1 MLADTAQAAPP
12 AALGFLAAVARQA
25 AADDLR
31 PPLAPIRH
39 QLDALCRATE
49 DPIWPAGLVARPCAS
64 AAAVW
69 HWEQLRR
76 LLDAP
81 ERLDAAGRA
90 RAQFHARWVLRI
102 VEPER
107 PEWRARV
114 SVVIPVYNRARLV
127 REAIDSALAQTH
139 QPVEI
144 VLVDDGSTDAIDEV
158 LRDYAGRLRAARQA
172 NGGVSSAR
180 NRGVR
185 LATGDY
191 LHFLD
196 SDNVLDPETFERALE
211 AFRCVAD
218 AEICYRPAHRTQ
230 PMEEERLFMLPPSG
244 GFDCPTTD
252 LAAVASYRHPFL
264 MLGTLL
270 PRWLMLESGGFDERL
285 RRGEDTRLWFQLGLR
300 GTKVIGLRQRRGV
313 SRALPTGLTRGP
325 RPPGSEARVG
335 LLMLFDALGS
345 PRLWVHL
352 PRMLQWFAEG
362 ERWQW
367 IASSAETMSDEGRQ
381 RLLGRLA
388 WLGREGRVDGL
399 SVRPVV
405 LLCLAMARALAR
417 RVDGAGAPAA
427 LLRRFRAV
435 AESALRGAP
444 PCGPRDLAHW
454 LPTAAGE
461 AAAEVEAETLVS
473 LFLMTA
479 GCGRAEAGWP
489 GERFWSDLERGGTTA
504 DDAREGERPAWLVG
518 RAAPH
523 RAARFHAEALAA
535 ALAAGGEAT
544 ARQARVA
551 YHASWLLSLLAARGT
566 ARGPLVSVVIPT
578 FERADVV
585 ADAVASCLQQSYPHV
600 EVVVVDDGSREDLE
614 PALRPF
620 ASRLRLH
627 RLQVNRGAS
636 SARNLGIARA
646 SGELIHFLDADD
658 LLAPDAIEKKVEA
671 LRCIPDAELV
681 FSGARQCGDL
691 SPFRGEPLGYLEP
704 PTGNDDC
711 PTRDLLRVVT
721 RRYPF
726 LTSTV
731 LVPRWVLLDAGLFDP
746 ALRRG
751 QDSELFYRLGLR
763 DTKVVGVAE
772 RLTTRRVG
780 PGSLSM
786 TKRSAADRARLAASC
801 LLALCGAP
809 HQWREHAESTAQALL
824 VPDFWHAFASET
836 QAGFDAL
843 RATLLAR
850 VGGLHETARDAPG
863 APRDLLAP
871 LLAGLDRLAAERPEA
886 ADSPYFGRL
895 RREVAQS
902 LARV

>member
-1 MLADTAQAAPP
+1 MSATP
-12 AALGFLAAVARQA
+12 AAVRFLAAVARQS

-31 PPLAPIRH
+31 PPLPPIRQ
-39 QLDALCRATE
+39 QLDVLCHAAD
-49 DPIWPAGLVARPCAS
+49 DPAWPAGLVARPCATP
-64 AAAVW
+64 AAPW
-69 HWEQLRR
+69 HCEQLRR

-81 ERLDAAGRA
+81 ERLDATGRA

-114 SVVIPVYNRARLV
+114 SVVIPVYNRAQLV

-139 QPVEI
+139 QPVEV

-158 LRDYAGRLRAARQA
+158 LREYAGRLRVARQA

-196 SDNVLDPETFERALE
+196 SDNVLDPETFERSLE
-211 AFRCVAD
+211 ALRCVAD
-218 AEICYRPAHRTQ
+218 AEICYNPAHRTQ

-300 GTKVIGLRQRRGV
+300 DTKVIGLRQRRGV
-313 SRALPTGLTRGP
+313 SRALPTGLTLGP
-325 RPPGSEARVG
+325 RPAGSEGRVG

-362 ERWQW
+362 DRWQW
-367 IASSAETMSDEGRQ
+367 IASSAEAMSDEGRQ
-381 RLLGRLA
+381 RLLERIA

-399 SVRPVV
+399 SVRPVI
-405 LLCLAMARALAR
+405 LLLLAMTRVLER
-417 RVDGAGAPAA
+417 RVAGATTAMA
-427 LLRRFRAV
+427 LLHRFQAV
-435 AESALRGAP
+435 AERALRAAP
-444 PCGPRDLAHW
+444 PCGPLDLAHW
-454 LPTAAGE
+454 LPTAAAE
-461 AAAEVEAETLVS
+461 ARDPDSRVS

-479 GCGRAEAGWP
+479 GCSRPEAGWP
-489 GERFWSDLERGGTTA
+489 GDGFWSDLERGVAVA
-504 DDAREGERPAWLVG
+504 DDADEGERPAWLVG
-518 RAAPH
+518 RDAPQ
-523 RAARFHAEALAA
+523 RAARFHAEALEA
-535 ALAAGGEAT
+535 ALAAGGAT
-544 ARQARVA
+544 ATREARVA
-551 YHASWLLSLLAARGT
+551 YHASWLLSLLDART
-566 ARGPLVSVVIPT
+566 AQRGPLVSVVIPT

-585 ADAVASCLQQSYPHV
+585 ADAVASCLQQSYPYV
-600 EVVVVDDGSREDLE
+600 EVVVVDDGSTEDLE

-646 SGELIHFLDADD
+646 RGELIHFLDSDD
-658 LLAPDAIEKKVEA
+658 LLAPDAIEKKVAA
-671 LRCIPDAELV
+671 LRWIPDAELV
-681 FSGARQCGDL
+681 FSGARQCGDP
-691 SPFRGEPLGYLEP
+691 SPFVGEPLGYLEP
-704 PTGNDDC
+704 PTGGDDC
-711 PTRDLLRVVT
+711 PTHDLMRVVT

-731 LVPRWVLLDAGLFDP
+731 LVPRWVLYDAGLFDP

-751 QDSELFYRLGLR
+751 QDSELFYRLALR
-763 DTKVVGVAE
+763 DTRVVGVAE

-801 LLALCGAP
+801 LLDLFGAP
-809 HQWREHAESTAQALL
+809 HQWHAHAEATVRALL
-824 VPDFWHAFASET
+824 VPDFWRAFASET
-836 QAGFDAL
+836 QEGLDGL
-843 RATLLAR
+843 RAALLAR
-850 VGGLHETARDAPG
+850 VGSLPETACGSPG
-863 APRDLLAP
+863 SPRDLLAP
-871 LLAGLDRLAAERPEA
+871 LLAGLDRLAAERPELTTT
-886 ADSPYFGRL
+886 PYFNLL
-895 RREVAQS
+895 RGEAAQA
-902 LARV
+902 LERA